1 LSKRSEEYVNELTR
15 CPDGFRINCAHKA
28 ILGVLSECHSPVKKT
43 IWPSM
48 EYIAEHSC
56 VPIATAKRKMQELE
70 DHLVIERIRPDRQG
84 RGQFNEYVFLEIDA
98 PERLKEK
105 LKAANLGD
113 GFETAEE
120 LPVKGAHS
128 EPLNGDASEGERGS
142 EGAQKGLRRGS
153 EGAQNAIA
161 NKEEPGTGNR
171 EPGNVPQT
179 SLDSDSRLPDGLGA
193 SSYAMAVMDSL
204 AMVRDTRYPGR
215 EHSIVVNAIETL
227 AREERLSHRDA
238 AEAIVD
244 RGKADRLNGSPI
256 NCFWFSDQKF
266 LQPKKSNGAA
276 AAMGIT
282 ARRPRTPAE
291 KLAEQDGL

>member
-1 LSKRSEEYVNELTR
+1 VSKRSEEYVNELTR

-43 IWPSM
+43 IYPSM

-56 VPIATAKRKMQELE
+56 IPLATAKRKMQELE
-70 DHLVIERIRPDRQG
+70 DHLVLERIRPVRQG
-84 RGQFNEYVFLEIDA
+84 RGQLTEYVFLEIDD
-98 PERLKEK
+98 PMRLQQK
-105 LKAANLGD
+105 LKDLGLGD
-113 GFETAEE
+113 GYETPESE
-120 LPVKGAHS
+120 PKKGAQG
-128 EPLNGDASEGERGS
+128 EPLSNASSEDERGS
-142 EGAQKGLRRGS
+142 EGAQKGLKRGS
-153 EGAQNAIA
+153 EGAQIGNRY
-161 NKEEPGTGNR
+161 KEEPGTGNR

>member
-171 EPGNVPQT
+171 EPGKEPPT
-179 SLDSDSRLPDGLGA
+179 AAGGDLPEGLDA
-193 SSYAMAVMDSL
+193 SSYAAAVMDRMGWIYDPRFHGGEHAMMTRAIAVCAAEEKTSL
-204 AMVRDTRYPGR
+204 
-215 EHSIVVNAIETL
+215 
-227 AREERLSHRDA
+227 RDA
-238 AEAIVD
+238 AQAIYE
-244 RGKADRLNGSPI
+244 RGKADMLNGI
-256 NCFWFSDQKF
+256 TVNRFWLSDRKF
-266 LQPKKSNGAA
+266 LQPKKSQGAA
-276 AAMGIT
+276 AMEP
-282 ARRPRTPAE
+282 RRYRTPAE
-291 KLAEQDGL
+291 KLREQDLM